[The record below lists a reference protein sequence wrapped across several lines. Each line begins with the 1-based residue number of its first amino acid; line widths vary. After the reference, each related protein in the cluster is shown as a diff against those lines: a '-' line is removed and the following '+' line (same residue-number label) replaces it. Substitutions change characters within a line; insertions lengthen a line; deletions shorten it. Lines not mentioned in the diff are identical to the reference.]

1 MSSGISPKPGGLVD
15 RMLEQETAKWQSA
28 AVALSEPPEVIDV
41 SAWYEQHVALLHQFL
56 HRALKVVANTPSRRN
71 TQLIQR
77 FGETHAE
84 LMQHTRKIAGDAIPA
99 VLSRDGQYLIQ
110 FDRLAEARAKVKA
123 LTAEL
128 TLAREE
134 MDTLKVEGWQP
145 AFDVMSPR
153 QEELV
158 IQFCQEIAGRK
169 GEPGSPPDPV
179 CAYWKWHRPS
189 TRPSVTPGG
198 NFPSHLV
205 NPAKNSLCPSMPS
218 IGSRQTIPRVAHH
231 EAALLNQIDAA

>member
-1 MSSGISPKPGGLVD
+1 MTLHIASKAGGLVA
-15 RMLEQETAKWQSA
+15 RMLEEAAAKQPPQSDR
-28 AVALSEPPEVIDV
+28 VALPTLPESVHM

-77 FGETHAE
+77 LGETHAE

-128 TLAREE
+128 ALAREE

-145 AFDVMSPR
+145 AFDVISPR

-169 GEPGSPPDPV
+169 GEPGRLPDPV
-179 CAYWKWHRPS
+179 RLLEMAQALYEAERSDCAPNAR
-189 TRPSVTPGG
+189 
-198 NFPSHLV
+198 
-205 NPAKNSLCPSMPS
+205 
-218 IGSRQTIPRVAHH
+218 
-231 EAALLNQIDAA
+231 EAS